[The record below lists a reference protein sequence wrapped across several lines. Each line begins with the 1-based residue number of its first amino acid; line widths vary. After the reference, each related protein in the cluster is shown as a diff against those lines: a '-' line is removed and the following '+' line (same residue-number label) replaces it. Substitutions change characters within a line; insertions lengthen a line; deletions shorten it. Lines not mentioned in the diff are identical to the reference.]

1 MSISQLTAVHDDI
14 GASIW
19 IRVDNSNEYFLIN
32 GCP

>member
-14 GASIW
+14 GACIW
-19 IRVDNSNEYFLIN
+19 IGVNNSNEYFIVN

>member
-14 GASIW
+14 DASIW
-19 IRVDNSNEYFLIN
+19 IGVNNSNGYFIVN